1 VREAPV
7 AARRVGQSDYG
18 RGMEVAVR
26 RDQVGADVQLRG
38 DRVFPDGREANP
50 YETGQ
55 PADAALVQN
64 IERVLGT

>member
-1 VREAPV
+1 
-7 AARRVGQSDYG
+7 
-18 RGMEVAVR
+18 MEVAVW